1 MIELNTIL
9 NLKEKLPAVFPEE
22 WKPVLTDNLDNI
34 SFRSLSQ
41 FKVLMSK
48 LKLSEWGDSECDCNY
63 KQAVKDLVQGNSN
76 INGKRCDE
84 IRDEVRS
91 KLRKRGLIT
100 DLVYENYRYSD
111 SGVIVDYD
119 VGKYA
124 AGEPD
129 CVITPNVQYVGFFYE
144 LYINVSYPYTVPDE
158 LIKDNI
164 AKVLAAVEELERQH
178 IQIKI
183 TLVIALRGHK
193 SSDPDKH
200 VLISVPVFNHYEHKT
215 VPIMASVLNER
226 FLRKFCFAIEENI
239 YKDDLSKGY
248 GIPIV
253 LPNTVNIAEKYM
265 DAVDLFEQIYKA
277 VGADNVY

>member
-1 MIELNTIL
+1 MIELNKIL
-9 NLKEKLPAVFPEE
+9 NLKEKLPSVFPEE
-22 WKPVLTDNLDNI
+22 WKPVLTSNLDNI

-41 FKVLMSK
+41 FKVLMAK
-48 LKLSEWGDSECDCNY
+48 LTLSDQNDSECGCSY

-76 INGKRCDE
+76 IDGQRCDE

-100 DLVYENYRYSD
+100 DLVYENYRYAD
-111 SGVIVDYD
+111 SGVAVDYD

-144 LYINVSYPYTVPDE
+144 LYINVSYPHNVPNE
-158 LIKDNI
+158 RVKDNI

-178 IQIKI
+178 IQIKV

-193 SSDPDKH
+193 PSDPDKH
-200 VLISVPVFNHYEHKT
+200 VLVSVPVFNHYEHKT

-239 YKDDLSKGY
+239 YKDDLSKGLGY
-248 GIPIV
+248 PVI
-253 LPNTVNIAEKYM
+253 LPNTINIAEEHM
-265 DAVDLFEQIYKA
+265 DAVELFEQIYKA